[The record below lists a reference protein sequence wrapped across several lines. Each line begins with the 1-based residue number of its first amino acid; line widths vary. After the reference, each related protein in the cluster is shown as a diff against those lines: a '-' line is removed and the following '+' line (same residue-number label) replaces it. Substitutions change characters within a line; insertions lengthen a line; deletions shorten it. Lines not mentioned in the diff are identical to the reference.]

1 MEYVIIGVIK
11 KLATTEIAGIKGI
24 IWGDGTTSAPPTGI
38 IWDEGLRVERVP
50 SGSKFSFIKFNRAE
64 NKVSIP

>member
-1 MEYVIIGVIK
+1 MEYAIIGDIK
-11 KLATTEIAGIKGI
+11 KLATTEIADIKVI
-24 IWGDGTTSAPPTGI
+24 TWGDGTTSAPSTGI

-64 NKVSIP
+64 DKVSIS